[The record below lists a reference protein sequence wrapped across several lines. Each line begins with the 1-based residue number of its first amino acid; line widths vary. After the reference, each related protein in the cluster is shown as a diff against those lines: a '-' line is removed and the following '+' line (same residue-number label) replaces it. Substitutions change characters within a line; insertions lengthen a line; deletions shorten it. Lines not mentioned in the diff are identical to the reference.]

1 MKNKIFD
8 CVKIKHDIQKK
19 ILKEMKGLTLEQQ
32 RKKVQK
38 DIESDSFFG
47 PVVRNVLKVRKTEN
61 L

>member
-19 ILKEMKGLTLEQQ
+19 ILKEMKGLTSEQQ

-38 DIESDSFFG
+38 DIESDSVFG
-47 PVVRNVLKVRKTEN
+47 PLVRNVLKGKKN
-61 L
+61 